1 MENNPQ
7 GGLNAEQRLI
17 LLLSAL
23 ATISI
28 FGLVLLMALWAY
40 KEIVALSLFGLFVLA
55 VGVYLRGK
63 WNEQNLRLIRYK
75 QNEETPLIVP
85 QQYPH
90 QIQQGAQPYYIPPNQ
105 YPMPAAYHDQRPE
118 VKF

>member
-1 MENNPQ
+1 
-7 GGLNAEQRLI
+7 
-17 LLLSAL
+17 
-23 ATISI
+23 
-28 FGLVLLMALWAY
+28 MALWAY

-85 QQYPH
+85 PYPH
-90 QIQQGAQPYYIPPNQ
+90 QIQGAQPNQYYLPSNQ
-105 YPMPAAYHDQRPE
+105 YPMPVAYHNQQQE
-118 VKF
+118 VKY